1 MSNCLPPHYIELV
14 CDAALKSF
22 WRRKALL
29 SFLRRCGVSAQF
41 LSTWS
46 SEESKRDFLNR
57 LFPKLEDSDAGI
69 RLIHRMSDALLQQ
82 TTFPDLEGWEDAE
95 QKKELGKKAVAA
107 LKDYREAQE
116 REAEK
121 KRDWRA
127 ARDKAQS
134 IQEETRKRQLSLD
147 KFTGRLADLS
157 RKLGTQEAGYAFQ
170 DWFYELVDFFEVVG
184 RRPYTVD
191 GRQIDGSITVDGTT
205 YLVELKFT
213 SARADAPDIDTF
225 HKKVS
230 SKADN
235 TMGVMVS
242 VSGFSSIAIREAS
255 GPKTPLLL
263 LDHGHVYL
271 LLGGTIT
278 LEELVCRVRRHSSQ
292 TGQAY
297 LSVQDF
303 GA

>member
-1 MSNCLPPHYIELV
+1 MLDCVPPHYIELV

-22 WRRKALL
+22 WRRNALL

-41 LSTWS
+41 LSTWNA
-46 SEESKRDFLNR
+46 EESKRDFLNR
-57 LFPKLEDSDAGI
+57 LFPKLEASDAGI
-69 RLIHRMSDALLQQ
+69 RLIHRMSDALVQQ
-82 TTFPDLEGWEDAE
+82 TTFPDLEGWEDSE
-95 QKKELGKKAVAA
+95 QKKELGRKAVVA
-107 LKDYREAQE
+107 LSEYRQAQQ

-121 KRDWRA
+121 ERDRSA
-127 ARDKAQS
+127 ARNKART
-134 IQEETRKRQLSLD
+134 IQEEAHKRQSNLD
-147 KFTGRLADLS
+147 KFSQRLAELAK
-157 RKLGTQEAGYAFQ
+157 RLGTQEAGYKVQ

-184 RRPYTVD
+184 RRPYRVD

-205 YLVELKFT
+205 YLIELKFT
-213 SARADAPDIDTF
+213 SAQADAPDIDTF

-235 TMGVMVS
+235 TMGVMIS
-242 VSGFSSIAIREAS
+242 VSGFSSIAMREAS

-263 LDHGHVYL
+263 LDHSHLYM

-278 LEELVCRVRRHSSQ
+278 FEGLVCRVRRHSSQ
-292 TGQAY
+292 TGHAY

-303 GA
+303 GG